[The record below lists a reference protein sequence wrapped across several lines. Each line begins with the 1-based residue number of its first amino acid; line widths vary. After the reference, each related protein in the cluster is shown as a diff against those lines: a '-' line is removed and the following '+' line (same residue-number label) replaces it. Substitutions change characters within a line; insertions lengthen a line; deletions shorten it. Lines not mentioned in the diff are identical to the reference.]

1 MPFQI
6 ISDYSKACSE
16 TFFLWC
22 QQTKEYMPKAISVKV
37 KINWAFVRLGLELEQ
52 SDCWGTHLNRSFLSK
67 EPVPHRGGGQRRISW
82 HTIPPRLASTSGP
95 DPEVR
100 RSHQLTCHSLCSF
113 FLLWDFMASS
123 VKWLKPPPPSHS
135 IPSTLVCHY
144 LYPEFPSGE
153 TFEKRKAWLNQLE
166 RLYSQQDFHLAV
178 INSACICW
186 FVWHYDKPYI
196 HIQILQ

>member
-6 ISDYSKACSE
+6 IADYPKACSE

-22 QQTKEYMPKAISVKV
+22 QLTNEYMPKAISVKV
-37 KINWAFVRLGLELEQ
+37 KINSAFVRPGLELEQ

-67 EPVPHRGGGQRRISW
+67 EPVLYRGGGQRRISW

-95 DPEVR
+95 DPEVH
-100 RSHQLTCHSLCSF
+100 RSRQLTCHSLCSF
-113 FLLWDFMASS
+113 FFLLWDFMASL
-123 VKWLKPPPPSHS
+123 VKWLKPPSASHP

-153 TFEKRKAWLNQLE
+153 TFVQRKTWLNQLE
-166 RLYSQQDFHLAV
+166 R
-178 INSACICW
+178 
-186 FVWHYDKPYI
+186 
-196 HIQILQ
+196 